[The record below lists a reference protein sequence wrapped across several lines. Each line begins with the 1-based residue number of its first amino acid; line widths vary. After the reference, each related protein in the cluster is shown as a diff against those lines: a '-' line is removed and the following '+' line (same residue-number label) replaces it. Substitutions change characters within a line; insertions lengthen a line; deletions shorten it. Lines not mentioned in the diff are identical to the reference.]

1 MLLCAVSV
9 PLTCANPT
17 CVQLRFPNASMLTAY
32 AGAVQPVGV
41 FANCV
46 AAAAN
51 VAVEAFPVTFPVT
64 FPVKFPVTFPVT
76 FPDRFPLIVCVKVL
90 LPVQLLFAAS
100 RLLLLLVMSDTY
112 AIDCGPL
119 VAWN

>member
-9 PLTCANPT
+9 PLTCPNAT
-17 CVQLRFPNASMLTAY
+17 CVQVRFPNASMLTAY
-32 AGAVQPVGV
+32 AGAVHPVGV

-51 VAVEAFPVTFPVT
+51 VAVDAFPVT

-90 LPVQLLFAAS
+90 LPVQLLLAAS
-100 RLLLLLVMSDTY
+100 RLLLLLVMSDRYATVCVFVPSY
-112 AIDCGPL
+112 AIRC
-119 VAWN
+119 

>member
-9 PLTCANPT
+9 PLTLREPDLRAAQVPER
-17 CVQLRFPNASMLTAY
+17 VDAHRIRRMPAAARRRVRQLPI
-32 AGAVQPVGV
+32 
-41 FANCV
+41 

-51 VAVEAFPVTFPVT
+51 VAVERDSPSRSQSHSQS
-64 FPVKFPVTFPVT
+64 KFPVT
-76 FPDRFPLIVCVKVL
+76 FPDRFPLIVCVNVL

-112 AIDCGPL
+112 ASDCSPL